1 MKGMYMLSCFSI
13 VTGVIVAFMVIE
25 EQPKFSHSSQQLAPV
40 PFKFPVWLQRCAL
53 SHHCDGPGY
62 ESALAFP
69 YLAGVSSPR
78 PAGCMQPR
86 TAANASQYKI
96 VNLFK
101 TFWDFF
107 LWLHVAMYF
116 MCGPRQLFFFQCGPE
131 MPKGWTPLVD
141 GGQRGDGQGL
151 LIFYPCWARTCQ
163 RAWAPGPLT
172 ATIRWI
178 ILVKTGFE
186 GPFCH
191 ICYL

>member
-107 LWLHVAMYF
+107 FVITCCNVFHVWPETALLLPVW
-116 MCGPRQLFFFQCGPE
+116 PRDAKRLDTPCRRRA
-131 MPKGWTPLVD
+131 KGRRAGSPDILS
-141 GGQRGDGQGL
+141 L
-151 LIFYPCWARTCQ
+151 L
-163 RAWAPGPLT
+163 G
-172 ATIRWI
+172 
-178 ILVKTGFE
+178 
-186 GPFCH
+186 
-191 ICYL
+191 